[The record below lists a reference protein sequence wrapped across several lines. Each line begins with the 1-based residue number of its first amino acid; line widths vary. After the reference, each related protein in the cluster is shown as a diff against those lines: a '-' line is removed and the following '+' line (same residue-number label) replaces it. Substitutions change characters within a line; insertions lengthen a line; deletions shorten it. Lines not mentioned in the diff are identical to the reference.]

1 MQGYFLDGLILGMD
15 LRYLDE
21 DMALAGLLAGAA
33 RDHTV
38 LLAVRCAENTSDV
51 DPFIQSCLD
60 LGLNLLAADDRGTVA
75 CWLVL
80 PSFNLQGDPVP

>member
-21 DMALAGLLAGAA
+21 DMALAGLLAGAT

-38 LLAVRCAENTSDV
+38 LLAVR
-51 DPFIQSCLD
+51 
-60 LGLNLLAADDRGTVA
+60 
-75 CWLVL
+75 
-80 PSFNLQGDPVP
+80 